1 MEGNEG
7 IAPVWNLNEKGGN
20 GLGDSC
26 GMWFM
31 WIIVIFALMGG
42 GGWGWL
48 WKPFRTDAGRD
59 AGRF

>member
-20 GLGDSC
+20 GWGDSC

-42 GGWGWL
+42 GGWGGFGNL
-48 WKPFRTDAGRD
+48 PG
-59 AGRF
+59 